1 MAPPAAEN
9 NIARALKDAAFWT
22 LVAFGLFLPLIGF
35 RAVPDIRNELTLET
49 RWPLLFSFVAIVA
62 AARLFHNLVI
72 APWRERRGRR
82 LAARAPAVV
91 PRWRFRLAGVLAP
104 FAVGFA
110 LVYPAIAVWLSGPGG
125 PGQWLSQFVSHIL

>member
-1 MAPPAAEN
+1 MATPSAEN
-9 NIARALKDAAFWT
+9 NIARAFKDAGFWT

-62 AARLFHNLVI
+62 VGRLFHNLVM

-82 LAARAPAVV
+82 LAAHAAVARA
-91 PRWRFRLAGVLAP
+91 GE
-104 FAVGFA
+104 
-110 LVYPAIAVWLSGPGG
+110 
-125 PGQWLSQFVSHIL
+125 

>member
-1 MAPPAAEN
+1 MATPAAEN
-9 NIARALKDAAFWT
+9 NIARAFKDAGFWT

-62 AARLFHNLVI
+62 VGRLFHNLVI

-82 LAARAPAVV
+82 LAAASV
-91 PRWRFRLAGVLAP
+91 PHWGSRLASVLAP
-104 FAVGFA
+104 CAIGFA
-110 LVYPAIAVWLSGPGG
+110 LAYPAIAVLLSGARG
-125 PGQWLSQFVSHIL
+125 PV